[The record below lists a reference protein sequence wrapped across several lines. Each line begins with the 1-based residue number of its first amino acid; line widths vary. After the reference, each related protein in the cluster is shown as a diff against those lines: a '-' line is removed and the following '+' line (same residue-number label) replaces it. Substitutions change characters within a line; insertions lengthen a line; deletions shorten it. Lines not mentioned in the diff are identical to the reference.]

1 MTCNSIRKVTY
12 LYVMRFVVSRSK
24 PSPLENN
31 SLKEYKLFND
41 ILVTRACVP
50 PGQQRKKDP
59 PLPRPP
65 FCFINF
71 DQSKFGTEGNRSL
84 LIHSQV
90 SFLCRKNAQYPFA

>member
-50 PGQQRKKDP
+50 PGQQRNDRPCP
-59 PLPRPP
+59 PPSP
-65 FCFINF
+65 F
-71 DQSKFGTEGNRSL
+71 L
-84 LIHSQV
+84 LH
-90 SFLCRKNAQYPFA
+90 